1 MESRNSEA
9 FCFYALS
16 LGEGSEAARECEE
29 TIEYRFPSSVTEP
42 QREDHLR
49 RQMVDEVSARRN
61 MESRNSEAFF
71 MLSPRV
77 EKVARHSRDG

>member
-16 LGEGSEAARECEE
+16 LGEGSETVRECKEM
-29 TIEYRFPSSVTEP
+29 IEYRFPSSVTEP
-42 QREDHLR
+42 QREDRLR
-49 RQMVDEVSARRN
+49 RQMVDEVNARRN
-61 MESRNSEAFF
+61 MESRRSVAFF
-71 MLSPRV
+71 MPSPRG